1 MSWPAAC
8 AQCTIAQIMLCV
20 VGLKCIIVVRVYET
34 VISIIYNSIVVYFV
48 RFRLVHFHEPRRAG
62 KGLFESGGLPFW

>member
-20 VGLKCIIVVRVYET
+20 VGLKCIIVVRV
-34 VISIIYNSIVVYFV
+34 VRNSDIDNI
-48 RFRLVHFHEPRRAG
+48 
-62 KGLFESGGLPFW
+62 